1 MCKGGTCL
9 AQQHNKFIYTFTCHE
24 DELSLCRLEM
34 RSLFGFDTDS
44 SLIESTVKIDP
55 SRSPF
60 INERIDVLY
69 RADSLADMAQQLMG
83 LSIDGA
89 TFKVLF
95 IEHADLAGYTKV
107 SFDERRKIERE
118 IGQQIIGKV
127 DLVHPNLMFAIMK
140 CQDSWVFGQYIKS
153 ESIWF
158 LHQTKPKNYSTA
170 LSTRVA
176 RAVVNIAVPEVDN
189 NIKAID
195 PCCGSGTVLVEAL
208 SMGINIVGSDN
219 NPLVCP
225 IARENIAYFGLKGEV
240 SLKDILDVT
249 GFYDVAIIDMPYNLC
264 SVLDP
269 DKQLDMLR
277 SARSFARKVVVVTIE
292 TIDYLIEKAGFE
304 IVDRGVAKKG
314 SFTRQILVCE

>member
-1 MCKGGTCL
+1 M
-9 AQQHNKFIYTFTCHE
+9 AQQQKKFIYTFTSHE
-24 DELSLCRLEM
+24 DELSLCQLEM

-44 SLIESTVKIDP
+44 SIIETTVKIDP

-60 INERIDVLY
+60 INERIDVMY
-69 RADSLADMAQQLMG
+69 RADSFMGIVQQIKG
-83 LSIDGA
+83 LNIEGA

-95 IEHADLAGYTKV
+95 IEHTDLAGYEKV
-107 SFDERRKIERE
+107 SFDERRKMERE
-118 IGQQIIGKV
+118 IGLQIVGRV
-127 DLVHPNLMFAIMK
+127 DLVNPELLFVIMK
-140 CQDSWVFGQYIKS
+140 LHNSWVFGQYNKS

-158 LHQTKPKNYSTA
+158 YHQNKPKQYSTA

-176 RAVVNIAVPEVDN
+176 RAVVNIAVPKVD

-225 IARENIAYFGLKGEV
+225 LARENIAYFGLEGEV
-240 SLKDILDVT
+240 SLRDILDVT
-249 GFYDVAIIDMPYNLC
+249 GCYDVAIIDMPYNLC

-277 SARSFARKVVVVTIE
+277 SARSFASRVVVVTIE
-292 TIDYLIEKAGFE
+292 TIDYLIEKAGFK